1 MRALLLRPVD
11 TFFFRDHKP
20 FSMGEVSKAT
30 GWFLPRPG
38 TVYGALRSGYIH
50 RHSDFHTFY
59 EGKDPEIKRWMG
71 TPEKPGDFSIRAV
84 WLYDAQG
91 AVLPLPLDYQV
102 VKTEKGE
109 QALPLVLCHE
119 KEKGDWAS
127 DGSEWR
133 LYASENKKSASP
145 ADAYLGEN
153 EWRERAAFHQEIPS
167 IARVDR
173 WLAREPKIGIAR
185 DNLTMRVREGM
196 LYQLPMHRFKEEQ
209 GKGTTGLLVLC
220 DQAPSFD
227 DVRYVLL
234 GGEGRPWHLTTL
246 RRDHLL
252 YSKEEEEK
260 LIQQIRERER
270 ARIILLTPAIWKQGT
285 RPACYDRE
293 TQELDLGNNLRVKLL
308 TAAVGRPLVIGGWDM
323 KKNRPKKRQYAVPAG
338 SVLIVK
344 VNKEQAEQ
352 LVRTVHS
359 MKLTDELEHEGYGCA
374 VCGAL

>member
-20 FSMGEVSKAT
+20 FSMGEVAKAT
-30 GWFLPRPG
+30 GWFPPRPG
-38 TVYGALRSGYIH
+38 TVYGALRSAYIH
-50 RHSDFHTFY
+50 RHSDFRTFY
-59 EGKDPEIKRWMG
+59 DGKNPEIKRWMG
-71 TPEKPGDFSIRAV
+71 TPWKHGDFSIRAV

-109 QALPLVLCHE
+109 KALPLILRQENE
-119 KEKGDWAS
+119 KENWAS
-127 DGSEWR
+127 DGTEWR
-133 LYASENKKSASP
+133 LYASGNEKSASP

-153 EWRERAAFHQEIPS
+153 EWREKAAFHRDISS
-167 IARVDR
+167 IARTDR
-173 WLAREPKIGIAR
+173 WLQREPKIGIAR
-185 DNLTMRVREGM
+185 DNLTMRAREGM

-209 GKGTTGLLVLC
+209 GKSTTGLLVLC

-246 RRDHLL
+246 QRDRLL

-260 LIQQIRERER
+260 LIQQIREREM
-270 ARIILLTPAIWKQGT
+270 ARIILLTPAIWERGT
-285 RPACYDRE
+285 RPKYYDE
-293 TQELDLGNNLRVKLL
+293 ATQELHLDNLRVKLL

-323 KKNRPKKRQYAVPAG
+323 KKNRPKRRKFAVPAG

-344 VNKEQAEQ
+344 VKKEQAEQ
-352 LVRTVHS
+352 LVRTIHS
-359 MKLTDELEHEGYGCA
+359 IKLTDDLAHEGYGCA

>member
-1 MRALLLRPVD
+1 MTPSSSGITNPFPWVKSPKRPD
-11 TFFFRDHKP
+11 G
-20 FSMGEVSKAT
+20 S
-30 GWFLPRPG
+30 LPAPAR
-38 TVYGALRSGYIH
+38 VYGALRSGYIH

-102 VKTEKGE
+102 VRAEKGE

-234 GGEGRPWHLTTL
+234 GGEGNPGISPPSAGVQSFVFQRGRRETDSTDPGTGKGPHHPAHPRHLETGHTSGVL
-246 RRDHLL
+246 R
-252 YSKEEEEK
+252 
-260 LIQQIRERER
+260 Q
-270 ARIILLTPAIWKQGT
+270 
-285 RPACYDRE
+285 RE